1 MRLAATAR
9 PNAKRITEAALAVAL
24 VLMLYVF
31 VVSNRS
37 HRQPGIDVTFKY
49 KHVIALDKEGK
60 ETPLSTLKE
69 EVVDETKKTT
79 KKRKK
84 KKGLELD
91 ENGQYDHEEV
101 RKVIAQGYSSQKRF
115 GTQLSLVVALREYT
129 IFFLNCYPTC
139 SQTKSVNMQHCP
151 CTRDIEVPSDSYST
165 SVSTDG
171 LPYDLSN
178 TTCSSDAFLRGSG
191 QKVVGF
197 SFYGDL
203 NSDKMKIKG
212 YFEGIV
218 GNLELMRT
226 FYPGWTMRLYFDL
239 DDSHPAKKVHI
250 FMS

>member
-1 MRLAATAR
+1 MKTTSMRVAATAR

-171 LPYDLSN
+171 LPYSLND

-191 QKVVGF
+191 QKVVSF
-197 SFYGDL
+197 SFFGDL
-203 NSDKMKIKG
+203 EANVNKKRG
-212 YFEGIV
+212 YLRGTSE
-218 GNLELMRT
+218 NLKLMRT
-226 FYPGWTMRLYFDL
+226 FYPGWTMRLYLDL
-239 DDSHPAKKVHI
+239 NDTTAKKVD
-250 FMS
+250 